1 MTSVQAYLGEE
12 KYLALLD
19 RAVTLSPCG
28 KFRQTLLQKTLR
40 IAFLGGSVTYGYH
53 PDRPDTDGCFADLI
67 GQDLNRL
74 RGENTVIC
82 RNFGIS
88 GTGPVIGGLIAEHY
102 LTDFAPHI
110 ICVEYAINETFDRA
124 GLRRTEGLICKL
136 LHLPQHPVVIPI
148 SLVNQQ
154 GYSCEAFFEQLAA
167 QYQLPLI
174 ALRRSLY
181 TAVESGELPWEVY
194 SDDGGHPHS
203 AGHRLIADAFFRLY
217 IRTLEEGSLPLQA
230 VPLQANGFSQMRL
243 VPPDRIQTEGF
254 SLINYPLYHFPSAW
268 QAQCGGSAKLTAELF
283 CSTIVLVF
291 VQENRP
297 DFAAVSVEID
307 GTQKEILQ
315 GQSIF
320 GWHNPVAAIVL
331 QDDTP
336 ALHKITI
343 RRLSED
349 NAKTFY
355 LQEIAADYQ

>member
-1 MTSVQAYLGEE
+1 MTPIAEYLGEE
-12 KYLALLD
+12 KYRALLD
-19 RAVTLSPCG
+19 RAVTLPLCG
-28 KFRQTLLQKTLR
+28 HFRQTLLQKTLR

-53 PDRPDTDGCFADLI
+53 PDHPDTSGGYAELI
-67 GQDLNRL
+67 EQKLNRL
-74 RGENTVIC
+74 RVDNTVIC

-110 ICVEYAINETFDRA
+110 VCVEYAINETFDRA
-124 GLRRTEGLICKL
+124 GLMRTEGLICKL
-136 LHLPQHPVVIPI
+136 LELPQRPVVIPI
-148 SLVNQQ
+148 SVVNQQ

-167 QYQLPLI
+167 QYRLPLI

-181 TAVESGELPWEVY
+181 TAVESGELPWEAY

-203 AGHRLIADAFFRLY
+203 EGHKLIADAFLHLY
-217 IRTLEEGSLPLQA
+217 ARALENDPIPPQT
-230 VPLQANGFSQMRL
+230 VPPKRNGFSAMHL
-243 VPPDRIQTEGF
+243 VPPDQIMADGF
-254 SLINYPLYHFPSAW
+254 SYIDYPLYHFPSAW
-268 QAQCGGSAKLTAELF
+268 QAKHGGSAVLTTELF

-291 VQENRP
+291 VQDNRP

-307 GTQKEILQ
+307 GKQKEILQ

-320 GWHNPVAAIVL
+320 GWHNPVSAIVL
-331 QDDTP
+331 QDNAP
-336 ALHKITI
+336 ALHQITI

-349 NAKTFY
+349 SGKTFF